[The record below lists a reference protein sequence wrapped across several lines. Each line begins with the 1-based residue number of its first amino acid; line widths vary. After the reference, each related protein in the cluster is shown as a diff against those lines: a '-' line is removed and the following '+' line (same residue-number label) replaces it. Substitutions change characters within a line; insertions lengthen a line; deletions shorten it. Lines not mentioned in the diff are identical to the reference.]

1 MDFIPL
7 GVGAPGD
14 LSTFLLTGLEVS
26 PASTALSV
34 KKLTFQKP
42 SSTTGVQTV
51 TGVGFQGVALLLW
64 TDRQTGA
71 GVTDGAQMCVG
82 MTDGTTQVTRSIIHP
97 DNEASTTSGQSERTD
112 CVVYLTNATSGA
124 TPTLQAR
131 AEFGAFTSDGFTLDW
146 TTNDADAT
154 LFHALVLSGVQANLV
169 SPKLDVAPGATLAVT
184 SVGFQPDA
192 FITLGGTA
200 DEFGTGDYSFGAPF
214 GSICGFGFSNG
225 TDQMCG
231 WTLGRGTAGAS
242 DTERGQHTDRA
253 VSVRTANLTGA
264 SELTAFSITAIG
276 ADGFTMTRRTGGQD
290 ATRPVQHV
298 LCLRGARFSMGS
310 FTTPAAPGDRT
321 FSVSGT
327 PTAVLLQTH
336 GVNTAEADGMSL
348 AVGAWDAGGTEG
360 GIWIGG
366 TDNAN
371 PSVYARATYTD
382 STLKSYTPA
391 ATGSSS
397 TLEVDGSVSAATSSL
412 VTVSFST
419 VPAFPAEV
427 LYLSIAQ
434 GSSTVEPPE
443 GGGEVP
449 ESVNPDAGDDPGDFP
464 IVFVQIRLKSGTSYY
479 FAEKQLNDNATWTE
493 APGKKP
499 GKLERISPV
508 RRELSTRGAYVATR
522 SSFTLA
528 DTDRQFR
535 ALVASNALR
544 GAYVAYY
551 VISDAQ
557 RRAEGT
563 PRRFFGGEIVSHRA
577 EPGPRYTF
585 EVEDVMGRRLS
596 EYAKQPQLPP
606 DKFNA
611 TDFPAIDILQ
621 TGADGMPIPIVCGY
635 VSDADVTSPQGVAPA
650 TFVGDLYFS
659 SAWGGTATQV
669 DAYVWSQGAFPA
681 NGVFEV
687 YYNDPTTP
695 NIRQLVPESAWG
707 VAAWTPGKPGW
718 AATGLST
725 DYADYNGR
733 RYMPLFVL
741 RSHPLAQAAREGNV
755 LIAGNLYGIAENA
768 NGTGRYIDSPVRLWQ
783 WLLVNYVFNRYE
795 DESSYFT
802 IPTLD
807 GTYSIIDTATVDAAK
822 EVHDA
827 RLSGGYLAGFIL
839 GGLGNPETVF
849 DVMQWLAEGCDFD
862 WGINRHGQLIVS
874 AEDTAASA
882 VATFDQQADIEDGQ
896 YEVWT
901 DTDSY
906 FNRLEYTYGYRYVP
920 PVAPPATPA
929 EGEPVPTKLPPHSD
943 WRSGLVITE
952 DTGAQTTVGEIVT
965 YTLNNYAVQHSET
978 AQDVAGRVLARAL
991 GPQDDGPRMFRFTT
1005 GWNGLHQDGEDIEL
1019 GSVINVLHPERVGAS
1034 ASGTDKCRV
1043 LAIEVDPLRDR
1054 VTLEGRIIG

>member
-1 MDFIPL
+1 MSGLL
-7 GVGAPGD
+7 GIGRLGEFLLGGLPVTSAETNA
-14 LSTFLLTGLEVS
+14 LST
-26 PASTALSV
+26 
-34 KKLTFQKP
+34 KKLTFTKP
-42 SSTTGVQTV
+42 ATTTGQQTIS
-51 TGVGFQGVALLLW
+51 GVGFQGVALLLW
-64 TDRQTGA
+64 SDRQTA
-71 GVTDGAQMCVG
+71 VGVTDGAQMCVG
-82 MTDGTTQVTRSIIHP
+82 ITDGTNQATRFIHHP
-97 DNEASTTSGQSERTD
+97 DNEAATTSAQAERTD
-112 CVVYLTNATSGA
+112 CLVYMTDATSGA
-124 TPTLQAR
+124 APTLQAR
-131 AEFGAFTSDGFTLDW
+131 AEFVEFTADGFVLDW
-146 TTNDADAT
+146 TTNDADET
-154 LFHALVLSGVQANLV
+154 LFHVLVLGGVQANLV
-169 SPKLDVAPGATLAVT
+169 PTKITVGAGNTLAVT
-184 SVGFQPDA
+184 GVGFQPEA
-192 FITLGGTA
+192 FIVLGGAA
-200 DEFGTGDYSFGAPF
+200 DEQGEGDYALGAPL
-214 GSICGFGFSNG
+214 GSIHGFGFSNAV
-225 TDQMCG
+225 DDMCG
-231 WTLGRGTAGAS
+231 WTLGRGTGGAS
-242 DTERGQHTDRA
+242 DNNRGQHTDRVA
-253 VSVRTANLTGA
+253 SIRVANLTGA
-264 SELTAFSITAIG
+264 DDLCSVQITATG
-276 ADGFTMTRRTGGQD
+276 ADGFTITRTVGTTAFQ
-290 ATRPVQHV
+290 PVQQI
-298 LCLRGARFSMGS
+298 LCLRGARFTMGA
-310 FTTPAAPGDRT
+310 FNTPAVVGGT
-321 FSVSGT
+321 SFSVTGT
-327 PTAVLLQTH
+327 PAAVLLQTH
-336 GVNTAEADGMSL
+336 GLSAATGDGMGL
-348 AVGAWDAGGTEG
+348 AIGAWDAGGTQG
-360 GIWIGG
+360 GTWIGG
-366 TDNAN
+366 ADNAN
-371 PSVYARATYTD
+371 PSVYARATYTAA
-382 STLKSYTPA
+382 TLRSYAAT

-397 TLEVDGSVSAATSSL
+397 TLEVEASVDSAGGGSVVVDFTA
-412 VTVSFST
+412 
-419 VPAFPAEV
+419 VPASPV
-427 LYLSIAQ
+427 QILYLAISQ
-434 GSSTVEPPE
+434 GSRPE
-443 GGGEVP
+443 GGGEVGT
-449 ESVNPDAGDDPGDFP
+449 SVNPDAGVLPTDFP
-464 IVFVQIRLKSGTSYY
+464 LKFVQIRLKNGTSYY
-479 FAEKQLNDNATWTE
+479 FAETQLNDNDTWTE

-508 RRELSTRGAYVATR
+508 RRELSTRGAYVTSR
-522 SSFTLA
+522 CSVTLA

-544 GAYVAYY
+544 GAYVALY
-551 VISDAQ
+551 VVSDAT
-557 RRAEGT
+557 RRAEGA
-563 PRRFFGGEIVSHRA
+563 PFRYFAGEIVSHRA

-585 EVEDVMGRRLS
+585 EIEDVMGRRLS

-606 DKFNA
+606 DKFTA
-611 TDFPAIDILQ
+611 ADFPAIDILQ

-687 YYNDPTTP
+687 YYNDPATP
-695 NIRQLVPESAWG
+695 NIRQLVPEDAWG

-755 LIAGNLYGIAENA
+755 LIAGNLYGVAENA

-795 DESSYFT
+795 DEASYFT

-807 GTYSIIDTATVDAAK
+807 GTYSIIDTATVEAAK
-822 EVHDA
+822 TVHDA

-874 AEDTAASA
+874 AEDTDAEA

-901 DTDSY
+901 DTEGY
-906 FNRLEYTYGYRYVP
+906 FNRLEYTYGYRYIP

-978 AQDVAGRVLARAL
+978 AQDVANRVLARAL

-1019 GSVINVLHPERVGAS
+1019 GSVINVLHPERVGS
-1034 ASGTDKCRV
+1034 SSTGTDKCRV
-1043 LAIEVDPLRDR
+1043 LSIEVDPLRDR
-1054 VTLEGRIIG
+1054 VTLAGRIIG